1 LIKAIVVALCITQK
15 SLDEIYKT
23 FLSAESRPEGRFVLM
38 TADESEKDFF
48 AGKPDVS
55 VGRRYYFEYPGNALP
70 QERTLPDGMELH
82 ETDDVLFDRCKGR
95 IIPLFS
101 WEDKQSFLQRGKGF
115 CVTDG
120 DRVAACAFSS
130 AVSGREIDIG
140 VETAEGYRK
149 RGLAYTAARAMIGY
163 ILKEKKRPVWAC
175 SSENEGSRRLAES
188 LGFVKTVECYTIG
201 RR

>member
-1 LIKAIVVALCITQK
+1 
-15 SLDEIYKT
+15 
-23 FLSAESRPEGRFVLM
+23 
-38 TADESEKDFF
+38 
-48 AGKPDVS
+48 
-55 VGRRYYFEYPGNALP
+55 
-70 QERTLPDGMELH
+70 MELH

-95 IIPLFS
+95 IVPLFS

-149 RGLAYTAARAMIGY
+149 RGLAYTAARAMIVY
-163 ILKEKKRPVWAC
+163 ILKENKRPVWAC

-188 LGFVKTVECYTIG
+188 LGFVKTAECYTIG